1 MAITISGENNNDRI
15 TAQDGVIDT
24 ISGFNIVGIITAS
37 SFTGDLTGDVTGN
50 VTGNINNSTL
60 LLQTGSTERVRIDSS
75 GRVMIGTTTEGRV
88 EADDLTIATSG
99 STGITLRSNAGS
111 AGNIFFSDGTSGN
124 DELRGILQY
133 HHLDNRMS
141 FSTNATRRLTIDS
154 VGRLLLHSDTAS
166 RNVGTKTGQIQ
177 VINTGNDA
185 TISIIQNNNA
195 ASAPFLCFG
204 KTRSGNTTGSTI
216 VQNNDSL
223 GQILFC
229 GADGTDVDSIG
240 AWILAQVDGTPGSND
255 MPGRLI
261 FSTTADGSST
271 PTERLRIESGGDVDI
286 KSGVI
291 KLASGANR
299 RLMYRAGNNDVILE
313 GDSGDFYRQDIA
325 NSTHEFFTGN
335 NERLRIDSTGA
346 VRINTTRTQTT
357 KLHVVGG
364 TASGTAY
371 NAAVFLSLIHI

>member
-24 ISGFNIVGIITAS
+24 ISGFNIAGIITAS

-154 VGRLLLHSDTAS
+154 VGRLLL
-166 RNVGTKTGQIQ
+166 
-177 VINTGNDA
+177 
-185 TISIIQNNNA
+185 
-195 ASAPFLCFG
+195 
-204 KTRSGNTTGSTI
+204 
-216 VQNNDSL
+216 
-223 GQILFC
+223 
-229 GADGTDVDSIG
+229 
-240 AWILAQVDGTPGSND
+240 
-255 MPGRLI
+255 
-261 FSTTADGSST
+261 
-271 PTERLRIESGGDVDI
+271 
-286 KSGVI
+286 
-291 KLASGANR
+291 
-299 RLMYRAGNNDVILE
+299 
-313 GDSGDFYRQDIA
+313 
-325 NSTHEFFTGN
+325 
-335 NERLRIDSTGA
+335 
-346 VRINTTRTQTT
+346 
-357 KLHVVGG
+357 
-364 TASGTAY
+364 
-371 NAAVFLSLIHI
+371 LSLIHI